1 MGIRVN
7 YLHSDV
13 DTLDRVEI
21 LRDLRLGVFDVLV
34 GINLLREGLDL
45 PEVAFIAILDADKE
59 SYMRDARSLIQTIG
73 RAARNLDG
81 HVIMYGDSITGSM
94 QRAIDETD
102 RRRSIQIAYNEEHG
116 ITPATIVKAVYNLE
130 KHQERAVE
138 ETIATIA
145 SGLPP
150 DEIER
155 LIKDL
160 DRQMKK
166 AARDLQFERAAE
178 LRDRLVALR
187 HDAMD
192 YRQGLP
198 PAAAAESGAYN
209 YRPKSSRTRAKVS
222 G

>member
-1 MGIRVN
+1 M
-7 YLHSDV
+7 
-13 DTLDRVEI
+13 DRVEI

-81 HVIMYGDSITGSM
+81 HVIMYGDSVTGSM
-94 QRAIDETD
+94 QRAIDETN
-102 RRRSIQIAYNEEHG
+102 RRRAIQMAYNVEHG
-116 ITPATIVKAVYNLE
+116 ITPATIVKAIYNLE
-130 KHQERAVE
+130 KHQDKAIE

-160 DRQMKK
+160 ERQMKK

-187 HDAMD
+187 RDAMD
-192 YRQGLP
+192 YRENLP

-209 YRPKSSRTRAKVS
+209 YKPRNSSRSRARVS

>member
-1 MGIRVN
+1 
-7 YLHSDV
+7 
-13 DTLDRVEI
+13 
-21 LRDLRLGVFDVLV
+21 
-34 GINLLREGLDL
+34 
-45 PEVAFIAILDADKE
+45 
-59 SYMRDARSLIQTIG
+59 LIQTIG

-81 HVIMYGDSITGSM
+81 HVIMYGDSVTGSM
-94 QRAIDETD
+94 QRAIDETN
-102 RRRSIQIAYNEEHG
+102 RRRAIQIAYNEEHG

-130 KHQERAVE
+130 KHQDKAIED
-138 ETIATIA
+138 TIATIA

-160 DRQMKK
+160 ERQMKK

-192 YRQGLP
+192 YRQGLT

-209 YRPKSSRTRAKVS
+209 YKPRNRSRARVS